1 MRMTNTKVKK
11 MVTSSIKRGRQKI
24 GKEFTEDL
32 DCISNVSF
40 LINIQYFT
48 YLYIFEQLKFS

>member
-1 MRMTNTKVKK
+1 MRMTNNKVKK

>member
-1 MRMTNTKVKK
+1 

-40 LINIQYFT
+40 LINIQYFNLFIHFWT
-48 YLYIFEQLKFS
+48 TKIFIIKGFKD